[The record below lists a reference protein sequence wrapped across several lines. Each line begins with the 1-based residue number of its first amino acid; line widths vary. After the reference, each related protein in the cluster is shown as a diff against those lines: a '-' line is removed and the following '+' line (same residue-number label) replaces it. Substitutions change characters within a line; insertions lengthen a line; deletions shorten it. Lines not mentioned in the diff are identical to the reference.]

1 MSNGSPGARSV
12 EELLRE
18 HGFTPFHRM
27 IVIVTG
33 MAWTFVALEILLIAF
48 SLPVFADLWE
58 LSGVGLGWIG
68 SASLIGTRAK
78 PRRRMSG
85 SHIAKASRVA
95 RCGWPMPTA

>member
-1 MSNGSPGARSV
+1 MSNGSPGAKSV

-27 IVIVTG
+27 IVTG

-58 LSGVGLGWIG
+58 LSGSGWDG
-68 SASLIGTRAK
+68 SARH
-78 PRRRMSG
+78 R
-85 SHIAKASRVA
+85 
-95 RCGWPMPTA
+95 

>member
-1 MSNGSPGARSV
+1 MPNGSPGAKSV

-33 MAWTFVALEILLIAF
+33 MAWTFVALETLLIAF

-58 LSGVGLGWIG
+58 LSGSGWDG
-68 SASLIGTRAK
+68 SARH
-78 PRRRMSG
+78 R
-85 SHIAKASRVA
+85 
-95 RCGWPMPTA
+95 

>member
-1 MSNGSPGARSV
+1 MSNGSPGAKSV

-58 LSGVGLGWIG
+58 LSGSGWDG
-68 SASLIGTRAK
+68 SARH
-78 PRRRMSG
+78 R
-85 SHIAKASRVA
+85 
-95 RCGWPMPTA
+95 